1 MEAFDVMAD
10 EEINLKDALI
20 RSLNEEGILPKL
32 QAQLKAA
39 VYLALEKHNY
49 AEGIPSLNQSVRSFW
64 STEDGLII
72 ASLLVDFMTVM
83 KFENTLNVLKHE
95 AQMEQLQVLDG
106 DTLLSLLPVKRTSE
120 NSPVL
125 LSLLE
130 ALKNLR
136 TSNIDETDSSPSVS
150 NNSRKKSSRIPV
162 LQSRKM
168 SLQSQASDET
178 VGTPSHKVSK
188 SSKASESPRI
198 HQDSAFQE
206 TINNCNNRLNM
217 RSPTSGFADSLHPLT
232 PTSPTSGNVSK
243 AESIGRPNS
252 GYISPSIVRVYAPV
266 KKQSSVNDDK
276 SDVDDEDDD
285 IEEVLRTEESVAD
298 DAVDQ
303 TVDSS
308 RVWV

>member
-150 NNSRKKSSRIPV
+150 NNSRKN
-162 LQSRKM
+162 
-168 SLQSQASDET
+168 LQSQASDET

>member
-1 MEAFDVMAD
+1 M
-10 EEINLKDALI
+10 
-20 RSLNEEGILPKL
+20 
-32 QAQLKAA
+32 Q
-39 VYLALEKHNY
+39 
-49 AEGIPSLNQSVRSFW
+49 
-64 STEDGLII
+64 GLII

-150 NNSRKKSSRIPV
+150 NNSRKN
-162 LQSRKM
+162 
-168 SLQSQASDET
+168 LQSQASDET

-303 TVDSS
+303 TVDSEQS
-308 RVWV
+308 LGLDYVEEVQPMLSHVPPTRAVNN

>member
-1 MEAFDVMAD
+1 MLTFA
-10 EEINLKDALI
+10 
-20 RSLNEEGILPKL
+20 
-32 QAQLKAA
+32 
-39 VYLALEKHNY
+39 
-49 AEGIPSLNQSVRSFW
+49 SVFH
-64 STEDGLII
+64 TG
-72 ASLLVDFMTVM
+72 F
-83 KFENTLNVLKHE
+83 HC
-95 AQMEQLQVLDG
+95 
-106 DTLLSLLPVKRTSE
+106 
-120 NSPVL
+120 
-125 LSLLE
+125 
-130 ALKNLR
+130 
-136 TSNIDETDSSPSVS
+136 
-150 NNSRKKSSRIPV
+150 
-162 LQSRKM
+162 

-303 TVDSS
+303 TVDSEQS
-308 RVWV
+308 LGLDYVEEVQPMLSHVPPTRAVNN